1 MHANNKI
8 KQNQRPLDFA
18 KHQLA
23 EELQNPIITKFFKK
37 QSLFQIQ
44 RQYLGCWFNCYAIN
58 KQV

>member
-1 MHANNKI
+1 MHVNNKI

-23 EELQNPIITKFFKK
+23 EELQNPIIRKFFKK

-44 RQYLGCWFNCYAIN
+44 RQYLGC
-58 KQV
+58 

>member
-18 KHQLA
+18 KPQLA

-44 RQYLGCWFNCYAIN
+44 RQYLGC
-58 KQV
+58 